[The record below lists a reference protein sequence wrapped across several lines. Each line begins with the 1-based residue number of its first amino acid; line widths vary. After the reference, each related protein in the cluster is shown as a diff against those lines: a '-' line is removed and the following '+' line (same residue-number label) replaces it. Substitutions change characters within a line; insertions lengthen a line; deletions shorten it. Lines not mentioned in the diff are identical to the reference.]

1 MNLLKNWQHITLF
14 YDSNWETNLMPS
26 LHIVRQSAFNSDD
39 FAQCLQVLR
48 DNDVIVF
55 IDDGC
60 YNVHH
65 PLIHTINRDA
75 SIQFHVI
82 EKHAKARGLAIDET
96 LYTLINMNNLVQLT
110 LTTNRVITWQ

>member
-1 MNLLKNWQHITLF
+1 
-14 YDSNWETNLMPS
+14 MPT

-48 DNDVIVF
+48 NNDVIVF

-60 YNVHH
+60 YNLHH
-65 PLIHTINRDA
+65 KLINTID
-75 SIQFHVI
+75 SETGIQLNVI
-82 EKHAKARGLAIDET
+82 EKHAQARAIKIDET
-96 LYTLINMNNLVQLT
+96 LYSVINMNDLVDLT

>member
-1 MNLLKNWQHITLF
+1 
-14 YDSNWETNLMPS
+14 MPT

-39 FAQCLQVLR
+39 FAQCIQVLR

-60 YNVHH
+60 YNLHH
-65 PLIHTINRDA
+65 KLIN
-75 SIQFHVI
+75 SIDSEANIQLNVI
-82 EKHAKARGLAIDET
+82 GKHAQARGIKIDEK
-96 LYTLINMNNLVQLT
+96 LFSVINMNNLVELT

>member
-1 MNLLKNWQHITLF
+1 
-14 YDSNWETNLMPS
+14 MPT
-26 LHIVRQSAFNSDD
+26 LHIVRQSAFSSDD

-48 DNDVIVF
+48 NNDVIVF

-65 PLIHTINRDA
+65 PLIHTINRNT
-75 SIQFHVI
+75 SIHLNVI
-82 EKHAKARGLAIDET
+82 EKHAQARGIGIDKA

>member
-1 MNLLKNWQHITLF
+1 
-14 YDSNWETNLMPS
+14 MPT

-48 DNDVIVF
+48 NNDVIVF

-60 YNVHH
+60 YNLHH
-65 PLIHTINRDA
+65 KLINTIDSEA
-75 SIQFHVI
+75 DVKLKVVG
-82 EKHAKARGLAIDET
+82 KHALARAITIDEA
-96 LYTLINMNNLVQLT
+96 LYTVINMNNLVELT

>member
-1 MNLLKNWQHITLF
+1 
-14 YDSNWETNLMPS
+14 MPT

-48 DNDVIVF
+48 NNDVIVF

-65 PLIHTINRDA
+65 PLIHTINRDT
-75 SIQFHVI
+75 SIRLNVI
-82 EKHAKARGLAIDET
+82 EKHAIARGIAIDKA
-96 LYTLINMNNLVQLT
+96 LYTVINMNNLVQLT

>member
-1 MNLLKNWQHITLF
+1 
-14 YDSNWETNLMPS
+14 MPT

-65 PLIHTINRDA
+65 PLIKTIN
-75 SIQFHVI
+75 SETKIQLNVI
-82 EKHAKARGLAIDET
+82 QKHAQARGLTIDKA
-96 LYTLINMNNLVQLT
+96 LYTAINMNHLVQLT

>member
-1 MNLLKNWQHITLF
+1 
-14 YDSNWETNLMPS
+14 MPT

-48 DNDVIVF
+48 HNDVIVL

-65 PLIHTINRDA
+65 PLISTIDSAANIQLNVIVQHAQARGITINEA
-75 SIQFHVI
+75 
-82 EKHAKARGLAIDET
+82 
-96 LYTLINMNNLVQLT
+96 LYTAIHMNNLVELT
-110 LTTNRVITWQ
+110 LTTSRVITWQ